1 MSIIVQEMSRGKY
14 YSMSVDITPDLS
26 PTDQLAV
33 TVRFVLGGVP
43 TERFLTFLQ
52 NKSHKVADRVP
63 KIFIISY
70 SYV

>member
-1 MSIIVQEMSRGKY
+1 MQEMSRGKY

-33 TVRFVLGGVP
+33 TVRFVLGVVP